1 MDEKVLISKSIL
13 SGIAE
18 SLRVKMSTTE
28 TFAPVRMS
36 SAILDI
42 PTGEVDM
49 TLPQIMDKT
58 ISSITNSYI
67 TTVKETAFSGCGRL
81 TYVDL
86 PNCSAI
92 GSSAFNACHELRYV
106 NIPNAQYINQSA
118 FYWDYWLGPDLSFP
132 ECTRIS
138 PSAFCLCSRI
148 ESIYLPVVNTI
159 DTCAFDRCSALK
171 NIYAPKCTRTG
182 NNAFSGCTSLK
193 SVTLEGVGLSL
204 ANGTFYNCTN
214 LEEFYGPN
222 LLSIGQQA
230 FYSCFKLSILSVP
243 NCIYCYGPFD
253 LNMSSLKELEL
264 PKISSI
270 QYLSNYYI
278 ERIRLGSTNL
288 SFGAYCLRYC
298 SRLTRLEF
306 PNIQTVP
313 RFGTGMFI
321 GTAMENSTWAGKFGS
336 IYVPASLVDTMRAA
350 TSWSA
355 FADRITAFEE

>member
-42 PTGEVDM
+42 PTGEIDM

-67 TTVKETAFSGCGRL
+67 TTVKEYTFSGCSRL

-86 PNCSAI
+86 PNCSQI
-92 GSSAFNACHELRYV
+92 GSSAFAYCKTLQYV
-106 NIPNAQYINQSA
+106 NIPNVQYIFSSA
-118 FYWDYWLGPDLSFP
+118 FYWDDRLGPNLSFP
-132 ECTRIS
+132 ECLRIDTA
-138 PSAFCLCSRI
+138 AFGLCSRM

-159 DTCAFDRCSALK
+159 DKNAFDRCDALK
-171 NIYAPKCTRTG
+171 NIYMPKCTVIG
-182 NNAFSGCTSLK
+182 DAAFYSCKGLK
-193 SVTLEGVGLSL
+193 SVTLEGIGLSL
-204 ANGTFYNCTN
+204 RPYAFSNCIN

-222 LLSIGQQA
+222 LVSIGNQA
-230 FYSCFKLSILSVP
+230 FYNCAKLRILSVP
-243 NCIYCYGPFD
+243 NCTYCYGPFD
-253 LNMSSLKELEL
+253 LNMSSLKELDL
-264 PKISSI
+264 PKLSSVH
-270 QYLSNYYI
+270 YLSNYYI
-278 ERIRLGSTNL
+278 ERIRLGSTKL
-288 SFGAYCLRYC
+288 SFGGYCFRYC
-298 SRLTRLEF
+298 SRLTRLEL

-313 RFGTGMFI
+313 NFGTAMFS

-336 IYVPASLVDTMRAA
+336 IYVPASLVDAMKTAP
-350 TSWSA
+350 SWST